1 MSKEGPYGIG
11 RAVCGAAMVSMVLLL
26 SVPAAG
32 QQPLESMLQ
41 QPAPIDLAW
50 RDFLDIRFLGYT
62 LLMLVL
68 AAALGALMA
77 FHPRRRKTART
88 LEDIETPH
96 VYTIYAVVGAIVGIM
111 VVRYGMVVGFVLF
124 GIGGL
129 IRFRTLL
136 QSAARTGR
144 VILVTLIGLACGL
157 QLPHVAV
164 IATVFGYTLIAIV
177 DSRVTYRL
185 TVKGVNPEL
194 FCETGKAYEALLDEL
209 GCRVLSAKRTPEKL
223 RLSYIFR
230 CPSKVEECCIGK
242 SFENRIDPKLRATP
256 DWEID

>member
-1 MSKEGPYGIG
+1 
-11 RAVCGAAMVSMVLLL
+11 MVSMVLLL

-32 QQPLESMLQ
+32 QQLLESMLQ

-62 LLMLVL
+62 LLMLLL

-77 FHPRRRKTART
+77 YHPRRRKTART

-157 QLPHVAV
+157 KLPHVAV